1 MSYMLTVTTAFMRGS
16 ILAALMTKLP
26 VVEGEVQPT
35 ECLDRPGN
43 GRLHLALLR
52 DVAAEG
58 DSAADAGARAGHKVM
73 TGGRRWSPMMGKRR
87 IRERHS

>member
-1 MSYMLTVTTAFMRGS
+1 VEHADEIGPDLALPFRGGDIRRGRVGLLDAS
-16 ILAALMTKLP
+16 

-58 DSAADAGARAGHKVM
+58 DSAPAFANATAVAR
-73 TGGRRWSPMMGKRR
+73 PMPVPAPVTK
-87 IRERHS
+87 